1 MNNEVIDDFVDQS
14 TSTTRDLIRLCKL
27 IKEAEVIYNRK
38 IDNLEENKKTYLMN
52 KRNNFQKSNE
62 RELRTNIDQDCI
74 NIKDMFMY
82 KIEIM
87 KDLKTMIDSHHK
99 QLNTVISLSE
109 DQFLKEFGY
118 PSSECKN

>member
-1 MNNEVIDDFVDQS
+1 MNNEVIDDFVEQS
-14 TSTTRDLIRLCKL
+14 SSTTRDLIRLCKL

-38 IDNLEENKKTYLMN
+38 IDNLEDNKKTYLTN

-62 RELRTNIDQDCI
+62 SELRTNIYQDCI

-82 KIEIM
+82 KMEIM
-87 KDLKTMIDSHHK
+87 QDLKTMIDSHHK